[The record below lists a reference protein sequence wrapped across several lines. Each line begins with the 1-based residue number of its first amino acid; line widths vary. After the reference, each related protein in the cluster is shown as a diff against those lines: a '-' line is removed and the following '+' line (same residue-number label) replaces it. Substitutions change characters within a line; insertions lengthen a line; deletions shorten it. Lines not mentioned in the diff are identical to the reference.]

1 MSVQRFTGANNREA
15 MGRVR
20 AALGDDALI
29 LANRSTPEGVEI
41 LAVAEEEAGPATP
54 APRAAATTARGPA
67 AGPAT
72 TAAGNDD
79 GLQAQLLREVRDL
92 RARLDARGEDESPA
106 RRALRRRLSA
116 FGFGAALRDDL
127 LAGWPEEAGIG
138 GIDGWLRRQLQRRIL
153 IGDGLERAGTTVV
166 LLGPAGAGKTSV
178 ALKLAARAGAGRT
191 GIFMETP
198 PPPAL
203 ARRADELGLTCQV
216 LEHDQLP
223 ATDDATLNLIDSRGL
238 GLRDPD
244 QGALLQRLD
253 PSARPVL
260 VLSAGAALET
270 LEETLAVYR
279 GLARAA
285 DLRLDDVIVTGRD
298 DAARLGPLLDLVMRH
313 GLRLHYLCAGQRI
326 PEDLTPARAEELID
340 DVLATAEDDDE
351 DRSPAVGE
359 RRWAARLLDQS
370 RALDAASRL
379 LREGVPAFR
388 ELLEAAPGGG
398 LATAGPDAIVHG
410 AEDAG
415 VRLALDPGGLPLGPV
430 SDHGD
435 GARLLPSLPDAAL
448 WHRLDKRPWL
458 ASARGNGRVWH
469 QGDRQALEQSL
480 TQAVAWD
487 SRLLRHRGRPVQ
499 ARLRRLDVEA
509 PLAGGGAAPL
519 SARLCA
525 WFASLHDL
533 DTGAAVGQRYWL
545 APRDQDRDRTLSLL
559 VASLSAEG
567 LAALERRARLAL
579 EQEGLDAPVS
589 AAGLLASLALRL
601 DLDDGDWALDARG
614 QLLALLGGRRRRKP
628 ETLLDALLALLRAR
642 HSLRDLGRDLG
653 LES

>member
-29 LANRSTPEGVEI
+29 LANRSTPDGVEI
-41 LAVAEEEAGPATP
+41 LAVAEDEAGPAPPRRP
-54 APRAAATTARGPA
+54 APPPRSASPA
-67 AGPAT
+67 AGSPS
-72 TAAGNDD
+72 TAPDAG
-79 GLQAQLLREVRDL
+79 LSEQLLREVRDL
-92 RARLDARGEDESPA
+92 RARLDARGEDETPA
-106 RRALRRRLSA
+106 RRALRRRLA
-116 FGFGAALRDDL
+116 ALGLGAALSDDL
-127 LAGWPEEAGIG
+127 LAGWPEEAGLG
-138 GIDGWLRRQLQRRIL
+138 GLDPWLRRQLRRRL
-153 IGDGLERAGTTVV
+153 LTGEGLEQDGTLVV
-166 LLGPAGAGKTSV
+166 LGPAGVGKTSV
-178 ALKLAARAGAGRT
+178 ALKLAARAGAARARLWV
-191 GIFMETP
+191 ETP

-203 ARRADELGLTCQV
+203 ARRAEGLGLSWEK
-216 LEHDQLP
+216 LDQERPVPPEPGGL
-223 ATDDATLNLIDSRGL
+223 TLIDTRGR

-244 QGALLQRLD
+244 LGAALHRAG
-253 PSARPVL
+253 PAARPVL
-260 VLSAGAALET
+260 VLPAGAAPET

-285 DLRLDDVIVTGRD
+285 GRRLDDVIVTGRD
-298 DAARLGPLLDLVMRH
+298 DAARLGPLLDLVLRH
-313 GLRLHYLCAGQRI
+313 GLRLHYLSAGQRI
-326 PEDLTPARAEELID
+326 PEDLTPARPEALLD
-340 DVLATAEDDDE
+340 DLLATPDSDE
-351 DRSPAVGE
+351 LERAPAVGD
-359 RRWAARLLDQS
+359 RRWAERLLDQS

-379 LREGVPAFR
+379 LRDGVPAFR
-388 ELLEAAPGGG
+388 ELLEATPGGG

-410 AEDAG
+410 AEDAR

-448 WHRLDKRPWL
+448 WHRLGARPWL
-458 ASARGNGRVWH
+458 ASARGNGRVWLRGERH
-469 QGDRQALEQSL
+469 ALEESRAR
-480 TQAVAWD
+480 AVAWD
-487 SRLLRHRGRPVQ
+487 SRLLRHRGRAVQ
-499 ARLRRLDVEA
+499 ARLRRLDVAA
-509 PLAGGGAAPL
+509 PVAGGGAAPL

-533 DTGAAVGQRYWL
+533 DTGAELGQRYWL
-545 APRDQDRDRTLSLL
+545 APGDQDRERTLSLL

-567 LAALERRARLAL
+567 LPALERRARLTL
-579 EQEGLDAPVS
+579 DREGLAAPAG

-653 LES
+653 LEP